1 MSFLKKL
8 FGSRNDRFIASVQPT
23 IQKINEY
30 EPHFQQMDD
39 DELKSMTESFK
50 ERLKGGETLD
60 DILPEAFAVV
70 REAAVRSLGIRPYDV
85 QLIGG
90 IIQHRGKITEM
101 KTGEGK
107 TLVATMPAYL
117 NALTGKGVH
126 VVTVNDYLAKRDA
139 EWMAQVFTFLGL
151 TCDYVV
157 SGRTGDERRAAYAAD
172 ITYVTNNELGFD
184 YLRDNMTYSI
194 EQRTGREELHFAIID
209 EVDSILIDE
218 ARTPLIISGP
228 ADDKTDLY
236 KVVDQVIP
244 QLKEGEDYEVDEKG
258 KNATLTEDGTDTAEG
273 ILRKM
278 GLIKDGE
285 SLYAMEHVML
295 VHHLN
300 QSLRAHKCFTKDV
313 DYIIHG
319 GKVAL
324 VDEFTGRMMEGRRL
338 SDGLHQA
345 IEAKEGVDI
354 QNENQTMASI
364 TYQNYFRMYDKL
376 AGMTGTADT
385 EAEELESI
393 YGLEVLVVPTHVPVA
408 RDDVADIIYRT
419 TEEKDR
425 AIVKDIRECFERGQP
440 ILVGTASIER
450 SEHYSELLKKHKVK
464 HEVLNARQHEREAEI
479 IAQAG
484 RLGAVTI
491 ATNMAGRGTDIKL
504 GGNLDLLLRD
514 AKDEKD
520 AERIK
525 GVYEREKEDVLS
537 LGGLRVLGTERN
549 ESRRVDN
556 QLRGRSGRQ
565 GDPGSSVFYI
575 SLQDNLMRIFG
586 KLDAIMGTLEMP
598 VDEAIQS
605 RLVSRAIET
614 AQRKIEARNF
624 EIRKSLLRY
633 DDVLNEQRQ
642 VIYEQRFE
650 IMGSDEVDDIVL
662 NFREETLEEIC
673 GTHMPHGS
681 FAEQWNVDGLKE
693 DLLRVYDIHPEVD
706 KWAEEGES
714 SDNVFT
720 KCKALM
726 ENTWAEKEKRMGAV
740 LMRQLEKNLLLQVL
754 DNQWK
759 DHLQRLDF
767 LRQGIHLR
775 GYGQKDP
782 LQEYK
787 KEAFS
792 MFDAMLSNIREQTVM
807 LLSRVEIADESKEA
821 YIADASHGRP
831 NAFKAAEPQTFG
843 SEGAEYGEMQVG
855 RNEKCPCGSGRKFKH
870 CHGKLNMQKTA

>member
-1 MSFLKKL
+1 MSFLKRI
-8 FGSRNDRFIASVQPT
+8 FGSRNERFIRS
-23 IQKINEY
+23 IQSTVHKVNGY
-30 EPHFQQMDD
+30 ESHFQQMDD
-39 DELKSMTESFK
+39 VELKSMTESFQT
-50 ERLKGGETLD
+50 RLKDGESLE

-70 REAAVRSLGIRPYDV
+70 REAAFRTLGLRPYDV
-85 QLIGG
+85 QVMGG
-90 IIQHRGKITEM
+90 IIQHRGKVTEM

-117 NALTGKGVH
+117 NALSGKGVH

-139 EWMAQVFTFLGL
+139 EWMAEIFTFLGL
-151 TCDYVV
+151 ICDFVV
-157 SGRTGDERRAAYAAD
+157 AGRTGEERRAAYAAD

-184 YLRDNMTYSI
+184 YLRDNMTYNL
-194 EQRTGREELHFAIID
+194 EQRTGRKELNFAIID

-228 ADDKTDLY
+228 SDDKTDLY
-236 KVVDQVIP
+236 KVIEGVIP
-244 QLKEGEDYEVDEKG
+244 QLKEGEDYEIDEKG
-258 KNATLTEDGTDTAEG
+258 KSATLTEDGTDTAEG

-278 GLIKDGE
+278 GLIKEAE

-300 QSLRAHKCFTKDV
+300 QALRAHMCFTKDV
-313 DYIIHG
+313 DYLISN

-393 YGLEVLVVPTHVPVA
+393 YGLEVLVVPTHVDVA
-408 RDDVADIIYRT
+408 RIDDADIIYRT
-419 TEEKDR
+419 IEEKDK
-425 AIVKDIRECFERGQP
+425 AIVRDIRECYERGQP

-450 SEHYSELLKKHKVK
+450 SEHYVTLLEKHKVK
-464 HEVLNARQHEREAEI
+464 CEVLNARRHEREADI

-504 GGNLDLLLRD
+504 GGNLDLLLRE
-514 AKDEKD
+514 AKSESQKKVVKD
-520 AERIK
+520 A
-525 GVYEREKEDVLS
+525 YNREKEDVLS

-586 KLDAIMGTLEMP
+586 KLDVIMGHIDMP
-598 VDEAIQS
+598 EDEAIQS
-605 RLVSRAIET
+605 RLVGKAIET

-624 EIRKSLLRY
+624 EVRKSLLRY

-642 VIYEQRFE
+642 VIYDQRFE
-650 IMGSDEVDDIVL
+650 VMNSEEVDDIIL

-673 GTHMPHGS
+673 ATHMPHGT
-681 FAEQWNVDGLKE
+681 FAEQWNVDGLKD
-693 DLLRVYDIHPEVD
+693 DLLRIYDIHPDVE
-706 KWAEEGES
+706 KWAEDGES
-714 SDNVFT
+714 IEEISLKAN
-720 KCKALM
+720 ALM
-726 ENTWAEKEKRMGAV
+726 EKTWQEKEKRMGAV
-740 LMRQLEKNLLLQVL
+740 LLRQLEKNLLLQVL

-792 MFDAMLSNIREQTVM
+792 MFDVMLSGIRDQTVM
-807 LLSRVEIADESKEA
+807 LLARVEISDENKEA
-821 YIADASHGRP
+821 YIQDSNHNRP
-831 NAFKAAEPQTFG
+831 NVFGDAEPKDFG
-843 SEGAEYGEMQVG
+843 SEGADIGAMKVG
-855 RNEKCPCGSGRKFKH
+855 RNEKCPCGSERKFKH
-870 CHGKLNMQKTA
+870 CHGKLNIQKSA

>member
-313 DYIIHG
+313 DYIIHS

-650 IMGSDEVDDIVL
+650 IMDSDEVDDIVL

-821 YIADASHGRP
+821 YI
-831 NAFKAAEPQTFG
+831 
-843 SEGAEYGEMQVG
+843 
-855 RNEKCPCGSGRKFKH
+855 
-870 CHGKLNMQKTA
+870 

>member
-1 MSFLKKL
+1 
-8 FGSRNDRFIASVQPT
+8 
-23 IQKINEY
+23 
-30 EPHFQQMDD
+30 
-39 DELKSMTESFK
+39 
-50 ERLKGGETLD
+50 
-60 DILPEAFAVV
+60 
-70 REAAVRSLGIRPYDV
+70 
-85 QLIGG
+85 
-90 IIQHRGKITEM
+90 
-101 KTGEGK
+101 
-107 TLVATMPAYL
+107 
-117 NALTGKGVH
+117 
-126 VVTVNDYLAKRDA
+126 
-139 EWMAQVFTFLGL
+139 
-151 TCDYVV
+151 
-157 SGRTGDERRAAYAAD
+157 
-172 ITYVTNNELGFD
+172 
-184 YLRDNMTYSI
+184 
-194 EQRTGREELHFAIID
+194 
-209 EVDSILIDE
+209 
-218 ARTPLIISGP
+218 
-228 ADDKTDLY
+228 
-236 KVVDQVIP
+236 
-244 QLKEGEDYEVDEKG
+244 
-258 KNATLTEDGTDTAEG
+258 
-273 ILRKM
+273 
-278 GLIKDGE
+278 
-285 SLYAMEHVML
+285 

-300 QSLRAHKCFTKDV
+300 QALRAHMCFKKDV
-313 DYIIHG
+313 DYLVTD

-364 TYQNYFRMYDKL
+364 TYQNYFRMYNKL

-393 YGLEVLVVPTHVPVA
+393 YGLEVFVVPTHVTVA
-408 RDDVADIIYRT
+408 REDDADIIYRT
-419 TEEKDR
+419 LEEKDK
-425 AIVKDIRECFERGQP
+425 AIVRDIRECYERGQP

-450 SEHYSELLKKHKVK
+450 SEHYSELLTKHKVK
-464 HEVLNARQHEREAEI
+464 HEILNARQHEREAEI

-484 RLGAVTI
+484 RLGSVTI

-514 AKDEKD
+514 AKNESEKKS
-520 AERIK
+520 IK
-525 GVYEREKEDVLS
+525 EGYEREKEDVIS

-586 KLDAIMGTLEMP
+586 KLDVIMGHIDMP
-598 VDEAIQS
+598 EDEAIQS
-605 RLVSRAIET
+605 RLVGKAIET

-624 EIRKSLLRY
+624 EVRKSLLRY

-650 IMGSDEVDDIVL
+650 IMDSDEVDDIVL
-662 NFREETLEEIC
+662 NFREETLEILC
-673 GTHMPHGS
+673 DTHMPQGT

-693 DLLRVYDIHPEVD
+693 EVLRIYDIHPEVQ
-706 KWAEEGES
+706 KWVEEGDS
-714 SDNVFT
+714 SEDVYAKIN
-720 KCKALM
+720 ALM
-726 ENTWAEKEKRMGAV
+726 EKTWQEKEKRMGSV

-792 MFDAMLSNIREQTVM
+792 MFDVMLSGIREQTVT
-807 LLSRVEIADESKEA
+807 LLSRVEISDENKEA
-821 YIADASHGRP
+821 YIQDSNHNRP
-831 NAFKAAEPQTFG
+831 DVFENAEPKEFG
-843 SEGAEYGEMQVG
+843 AQGADMGDMKVG

-870 CHGKLNMQKTA
+870 CHGKLNMQKSA

>member
-30 EPHFQQMDD
+30 EPHFQQME
-39 DELKSMTESFK
+39 DEELRSMTESFK

-60 DILPEAFAVV
+60 DILPEAYAVV

-85 QLIGG
+85 QLIGA

-139 EWMAQVFTFLGL
+139 EWMAQVYTFLGL
-151 TCDYVV
+151 TCDYVI
-157 SGRTGDERRAAYAAD
+157 SGRTGDERRAAYSAD

-194 EQRTGREELHFAIID
+194 EQRTGREDLNFAIID

-236 KVVDQVIP
+236 KIVDQVIP

-258 KNATLTEDGTDTAEG
+258 QNATLTEDGTDTAEA

-278 GLIKDGE
+278 DLIKDGE

-300 QSLRAHKCFTKDV
+300 QALRAHKCFTKDV
-313 DYIIHG
+313 DYIIHK

-345 IEAKEGVDI
+345 IEAKERVDI

-385 EAEELESI
+385 EAEELETI

-425 AIVKDIRECFERGQP
+425 AIIKDIRECFERGQP

-525 GVYEREKEDVLS
+525 DVYEREKADVLS

-650 IMGSDEVDDIVL
+650 IMNSDEVDDIVL

-706 KWAEEGES
+706 KWADEGES
-714 SDNVFT
+714 SDNVYT

-726 ENTWAEKEKRMGAV
+726 ENTWVEKEKRMGAV
-740 LMRQLEKNLLLQVL
+740 IMRQLEKNLLLQVL

-807 LLSRVEIADESKEA
+807 LLSRVEISEENKEA
-821 YIADASHGRP
+821 FISDASHKRP
-831 NAFKAAEPQTFG
+831 DAFKSAEPEQFG
-843 SEGAEYGEMQVG
+843 ESGAKYGDMQVG

>member
-8 FGSRNDRFIASVQPT
+8 FGSRNDRFIASVQP
-23 IQKINEY
+23 IIEKINAY

-39 DELKSMTESFK
+39 AALKSMTESFK

-60 DILPEAFAVV
+60 DLLPEAFAVV
-70 REAAVRSLGIRPYDV
+70 REAAVRSLGLRPYDV

-90 IIQHRGKITEM
+90 IIQHRGKVTEM

-139 EWMAQVFTFLGL
+139 EWMAEIYNFLGL
-151 TCDYVV
+151 SCGYVIAGR
-157 SGRTGDERRAAYAAD
+157 SGEERRDAYSCD

-184 YLRDNMTYSI
+184 YLRDNMAYSL
-194 EQRTGREELHFAIID
+194 EQRTGRHELNFAIID

-236 KVVDQVIP
+236 KVVDKVVP
-244 QLKEGEDYEVDEKG
+244 QLTEGEDYEVDEKG
-258 KNATLTEDGTDTAEG
+258 KNATLTEDGTDTAET

-278 GLIKDGE
+278 GLIKEGE

-300 QSLRAHKCFTKDV
+300 QALRAHKCFSKDV
-313 DYIIHG
+313 DYLVTG

-354 QNENQTMASI
+354 QNENQTLASI

-385 EAEELESI
+385 EAEELETI

-419 TEEKDR
+419 IEEKDR
-425 AIVKDIRECFERGQP
+425 AIVRDIRECYERGQP

-450 SEHYSELLKKHKVK
+450 SEHYSALLKKHKVK
-464 HEVLNARQHEREAEI
+464 HEVLNARHHEREAEI

-504 GGNLDLLLRD
+504 GGSLDLLLRD
-514 AKDEKD
+514 AKDE
-520 AERIK
+520 AEQKAIQEAH
-525 GVYEREKEDVLS
+525 EREKADVLS

-586 KLDAIMGTLEMP
+586 KLDVIMGSIDMP
-598 VDEAIQS
+598 EDEAIQS

-650 IMGSDEVDDIVL
+650 VMDSESIDDIIL
-662 NFREETLEEIC
+662 NFREETLENIC
-673 GTHMPHGS
+673 AIHMPQGT
-681 FAEQWNVDGLKE
+681 FAAQWNVDGLKE
-693 DLLRVYDIHPEVD
+693 DMIRLYDIECDVE
-706 KWAEEGES
+706 KWVEEEAA
-714 SDNVFT
+714 SDEVFT
-720 KCKALM
+720 QLKALV
-726 ENTWAEKEKRMGAV
+726 EKTWQEKEERMGAV

-759 DHLQRLDF
+759 EHLQRLDF

-792 MFDAMLSNIREQTVM
+792 MFDGMLTGIREQTVM
-807 LLSRVEIADESKEA
+807 LLSRVEVSEDNREA
-821 YIADASHGRP
+821 FIQQGEDARP
-831 NAFKAAEPQTFG
+831 NAYENAEPQTFG
-843 SEGAEYGEMQVG
+843 EQGAAYGDMKVG
-855 RNEKCPCGSGRKFKH
+855 RNEKCPCGSGKKFKH
-870 CHGKLNMQKTA
+870 CHGRLNVKQSA